1 LGILP
6 PAVQPRTLLARARS
20 LHTTR
25 PPPPP
30 PPHRA
35 RRWLAPCA
43 QVLRLQDVAL
53 HGAGLRAQACWP
65 DLHALP
71 ALRELEV
78 NAMQLLRSSV
88 RRMSCHAIAQLDAM
102 RLLS

>member
-1 LGILP
+1 
-6 PAVQPRTLLARARS
+6 
-20 LHTTR
+20 
-25 PPPPP
+25 
-30 PPHRA
+30 
-35 RRWLAPCA
+35 
-43 QVLRLQDVAL
+43 VAL